1 MECSINA
8 PAARPAI
15 IATRVAISVFAV
27 SMTMLAPLITR
38 IGADFGLSVGESGFL
53 FTAYYISNIVFC
65 LITGKIISLLG
76 KRTAM
81 KVGLFGYTAATVAF
95 AQTRSFVFACIFISC
110 MGALATF
117 IEAVGMDIVDD
128 LSVDSA
134 ASNLSVTHGLA
145 GLGGA
150 VGVLYS
156 GLMLHFGFGWRTIYL
171 GLAAAVLIAGVV
183 FCLIPCPALHD
194 SEAGGL
200 SELRG
205 YFTRWEYYPSFI
217 ALFLYVGA
225 EGAATGW
232 LATYM
237 SDALGYSALI
247 SALGTAIIWL
257 IVAVGRI
264 TCAQLVH
271 RYSIRR
277 LELCLSVIAVVSI
290 LTVAGA
296 PAPVL
301 FWIAVMG
308 IGVGI
313 SGMWPL
319 CAATLLNQE
328 RNGGTIMAVI
338 LFFGYAGS
346 SVIPYLVGLV
356 GDAFGMQYAMAASA
370 IVYALFG
377 LTVTLLIPRK
387 FSTKR

>member
-1 MECSINA
+1 MEKKVKQI
-8 PAARPAI
+8 PVRPAI

-38 IGADFGLSVGESGFL
+38 IGADFGLGVGESGFL

-81 KVGLFGYTAATVAF
+81 KIGLFGYAAATLAF
-95 AQTRSFVFACIFISC
+95 SQTRSFLLACIFISC

-156 GLMLHFGFGWRTIYL
+156 GLMLHFGFDWRMIYM

-183 FCLIPCPALHD
+183 FCLIPCPGLHD
-194 SEAGGL
+194 GEAGGL
-200 SELRG
+200 GELRG
-205 YFTRWEYYPSFI
+205 YFTRVDYLPSFG

-237 SDALGYSALI
+237 SNALGYSAI
-247 SALGTAIIWL
+247 VSAFGTAVIWL
-257 IVAVGRI
+257 LVAVGRI

-271 RYSIRR
+271 KYSIRR
-277 LELCLSVIAVVSI
+277 LEIILSLIAVSSI
-290 LTVAGA
+290 LIVAGA

-301 FWIAVMG
+301 FWIAVLG

-346 SVIPYLVGLV
+346 SVIPYVVGLI
-356 GDAFGMQYAMAASA
+356 GDAFGMNFAMAASA
-370 IVYALFG
+370 AVFAAFG
-377 LTVTLLIPRK
+377 LTVAFLIPRK
-387 FSTKR
+387 FSAKR

>member
-1 MECSINA
+1 MEQMLKKPSR
-8 PAARPAI
+8 RPAI

-38 IGADFGLSVGESGFL
+38 IGADFGLGVGESGFL

-81 KVGLFGYTAATVAF
+81 KAGLFGYAAATVAF
-95 AQTRSFVFACIFISC
+95 ARTRSFVLACIFISC

-150 VGVLYS
+150 IGVLYS
-156 GLMLHFGFGWRTIYL
+156 GLMLHLGFGWRTIYG
-171 GLAAAVLIAGVV
+171 GLAAAVLLAAVG
-183 FCLIPCPALHD
+183 FCLIPCPKLHD

-205 YFTRWEYYPSFI
+205 YFTRVEYLPSFV

-225 EGAATGW
+225 ESAATGW

-237 SDALGYSALI
+237 SDALGYTALV
-247 SALGTAIIWL
+247 SALGTAVIWVL
-257 IVAVGRI
+257 VAVGRI
-264 TCAQLVH
+264 TCAKLVH

-277 LELCLSVIAVVSI
+277 LEVILSLTAVLGI
-290 LTVAGA
+290 LVVAGA
-296 PAPVL
+296 PTPLL
-301 FWIAVMG
+301 FWIAVLG
-308 IGVGI
+308 VGVGI

-346 SVIPYLVGLV
+346 SVIPYVVGLI
-356 GDAFGMQYAMAASA
+356 GDALGMRFAMAASA
-370 IVYALFG
+370 VVFVLFG
-377 LTVTLLIPRK
+377 LTVTFLIPRR